1 VRYQTAAAFRRA
13 LEDRLKERSRRDGAL
28 LARLRK
34 QVAFDRL
41 LARLLRVAPDQ
52 WALKGGFALQLR
64 MAGRA
69 RTTRDIDLA
78 WQVQEDELLERLIE
92 ATIQDLGDFFS
103 FQVERTTADPD
114 RMGGAHRFRVQASL
128 AGRLFETFL
137 MDVGEG
143 DGVTVS
149 QPEAL
154 TTPDL
159 LGFAG
164 IEPVT
169 VPVIPLTRQVA
180 EKLHAYTRRYEGGRV
195 SSRPKDLVDLA
206 LVAQLFSLDAARL
219 LLDLREVFA
228 SRGTHELPSDL
239 PSPPAEWRVPYRQL
253 AIEVG
258 LDTDLNAGHTAAAG
272 MLDSVLQDK
281 VQSGAWNPQAQRW
294 DG

>member
-1 VRYQTAAAFRRA
+1 MRYQTAAAFRRA

-159 LGFAG
+159 LAFAG
-164 IEPVT
+164 CGQREMKRLST
-169 VPVIPLTRQVA
+169 WR
-180 EKLHAYTRRYEGGRV
+180 GGR
-195 SSRPKDLVDLA
+195 LIA
-206 LVAQLFSLDAARL
+206 N
-219 LLDLREVFA
+219 
-228 SRGTHELPSDL
+228 G
-239 PSPPAEWRVPYRQL
+239 PP
-253 AIEVG
+253 G
-258 LDTDLNAGHTAAAG
+258 
-272 MLDSVLQDK
+272 
-281 VQSGAWNPQAQRW
+281 
-294 DG
+294 

>member
-1 VRYQTAAAFRRA
+1 MRYETAAAFRRA

-64 MAGRA
+64 MADRA
-69 RTTRDIDLA
+69 RTTRDVDLA
-78 WQVQEDELLERLIE
+78 WQIHEGELLDRLIE
-92 ATIQDLGDFFS
+92 ATIEELGDFFS

-114 RMGGAHRFRVQASL
+114 RMGGAHRFRVEASL

-137 MDVGEG
+137 LDVGER
-143 DGVTVS
+143 DGLTVT

-180 EKLHAYTRRYEGGRV
+180 EKLHAYTRRYEGDRV

-206 LVAQLFSLDAARL
+206 LIAQLFSLDGAAL
-219 LLDLREVFA
+219 LLDLQEVFVG
-228 SRGTHELPSDL
+228 RGTHDL
-239 PSPPAEWRVPYRQL
+239 PSNLPTPPTEWRIPYRQL
-253 AIEVG
+253 AGEVG
-258 LDTDLNAGHTAAAG
+258 LDADLNAGHSAAAG
-272 MLDSVLQDK
+272 LLDSVLDGT
-281 VQSGAWNPQAQRW
+281 VQSGMWNPEARRW
-294 DG
+294 DT

>member
-1 VRYQTAAAFRRA
+1 MS
-13 LEDRLKERSRRDGAL
+13 D
-28 LARLRK
+28 
-34 QVAFDRL
+34 
-41 LARLLRVAPDQ
+41 
-52 WALKGGFALQLR
+52 
-64 MAGRA
+64 RA

-92 ATIQDLGDFFS
+92 VTVEDLGDFFS
-103 FQVERTTADPD
+103 FRVERTTADPD

-128 AGRLFETFL
+128 AGRLFEIFL

-149 QPEAL
+149 HPEAL

-180 EKLHAYTRRYEGGRV
+180 EKLHAYTRRYEGDRV

-219 LLDLREVFA
+219 LLDLRAVFA
-228 SRGTHELPSDL
+228 SRGTHDL
-239 PSPPAEWRVPYRQL
+239 PSTLPTPPTEWRVPYRQL
-253 AIEVG
+253 AGEVG
-258 LDTDLNAGHTAAAG
+258 LEADLNAGHSAAAG
-272 MLDSVLQDK
+272 LLESVLDGT
-281 VQSGAWNPQAQRW
+281 VQTGTWNPEAQRW
-294 DG
+294 DP

>member
-41 LARLLRVAPDQ
+41 LARLLLVAPDQ

-64 MAGRA
+64 MADRA

-92 ATIQDLGDFFS
+92 ATIKDLGDFFS

-258 LDTDLNAGHTAAAG
+258 LDADLNAGHTAAAA
-272 MLDSVLQDK
+272 MLDSVLQGN
-281 VQSGAWNPQAQRW
+281 VQLGAWNPQAQRW

>member
-1 VRYQTAAAFRRA
+1 MRYETAAAFRRA

-64 MAGRA
+64 MADRA
-69 RTTRDIDLA
+69 RTTRDVDLA
-78 WQVQEDELLERLIE
+78 WQIHEDELLDRLIE
-92 ATIQDLGDFFS
+92 ATIEELGDFFS
-103 FQVERTTADPD
+103 FRVERTTADPD
-114 RMGGAHRFRVQASL
+114 RMGGAHRFRVEASL

-137 MDVGEG
+137 LDVGEG
-143 DGVTVS
+143 DGLTVT

-206 LVAQLFSLDAARL
+206 LIAQLFSLDAARL

-228 SRGTHELPSDL
+228 SRGTHDLPSDL
-239 PSPPAEWRVPYRQL
+239 RRPPAEWRVPYRQL
-253 AIEVG
+253 AVEVG
-258 LDTDLNAGHTAAAG
+258 LDADLDAGHAAAAA
-272 MLDSVLQDK
+272 MLDSLLQAK
-281 VQSGAWNPQAQRW
+281 VQSGTWNPQAQLW
-294 DG
+294 DA